1 MKYYPLL
8 LDLKEK
14 RCIVVGGGRV
24 AQRKVNSLL
33 KAGALV
39 RIISPNLTQN
49 LKKLA
54 GKNKI
59 YWITSH
65 YRKRH
70 IQNSFLVI
78 AAVSDKKI
86 NSKISHDAQKAGI
99 LVNVVDSPEES
110 NFIVPA
116 HISRGDLIIS
126 ISTSGK
132 APALS
137 KRIRKDLTKL
147 LVPRYS
153 KFLKTLESIRKDL
166 KIRCSE
172 PRLRK
177 KILNILVDG
186 STGSP
191 S

>member
-8 LDLKEK
+8 LDLKGK
-14 RCIVVGGGRV
+14 KCIVVGGGRV

-54 GKNKI
+54 GQNKI

-65 YRKRH
+65 YRKRY

-86 NSKISHDAQKAGI
+86 NSKISRDTQKSKI
-99 LVNVVDSPEES
+99 LVNVVDSPKES
-110 NFIVPA
+110 SFIVPSN
-116 HISRGDLIIS
+116 ISRGDLIIS

-132 APALS
+132 VPALS

>member
-8 LDLKEK
+8 LDLKGK
-14 RCIVVGGGRV
+14 KCIVVGGGRV
-24 AQRKVNSLL
+24 AQRKVHSLL

-39 RIISPNLTQN
+39 RVISPNLTQN

-54 GKNKI
+54 RQNKI
-59 YWITSH
+59 FWTTSR
-65 YRKRH
+65 YQKRY

-86 NSKISHDAQKAGI
+86 NSKISQDAQKSGI

-110 NFIVPA
+110 SFIVPS

-153 KFLKTLESIRKDL
+153 KFLKTLESIREDL

-177 KILNILVDG
+177 KILRVLTESKI
-186 STGSP
+186 
-191 S
+191 

>member
-1 MKYYPLL
+1 M
-8 LDLKEK
+8 
-14 RCIVVGGGRV
+14 
-24 AQRKVNSLL
+24 AQRKVHSLL
-33 KAGALV
+33 KTRAAV
-39 RIISPNLTQN
+39 RIISPHLTKN
-49 LKKLA
+49 LKRLVEQ
-54 GKNKI
+54 NKI
-59 YWITSH
+59 SWTASRYQ
-65 YRKRH
+65 KRYL
-70 IQNSFLVI
+70 QNSFLVI

-86 NSKISHDAQKAGI
+86 NSKISRDAQKSRI
-99 LVNVVDSPEES
+99 PVNVVDSPEES
-110 NFIVPA
+110 SFIVPS

-153 KFLKTLESIRKDL
+153 KFLKTLGSIRKDL

-177 KILNILVDG
+177 KILNILVA
-186 STGSP
+186 SKI
-191 S
+191 

>member
-1 MKYYPLL
+1 M
-8 LDLKEK
+8 
-14 RCIVVGGGRV
+14 
-24 AQRKVNSLL
+24 AQRKACSLL
-33 KAGALV
+33 KAGAGV
-39 RIISPNLTQN
+39 RIISPNLTQS
-49 LKKLA
+49 LKKLVEQ
-54 GKNKI
+54 NKVSWTDSC
-59 YWITSH
+59 YQ
-65 YRKRH
+65 KRYLRG
-70 IQNSFLVI
+70 SFLVI

-166 KIRCSE
+166 KIRCSK

-177 KILNILVDG
+177 KILNILAE
-186 STGSP
+186 SNI
-191 S
+191 

>member
-8 LDLKEK
+8 LDLKGK
-14 RCIVVGGGRV
+14 KCIVVGGGRV
-24 AQRKVNSLL
+24 AQRKVHSLL

-54 GKNKI
+54 GQNKI
-59 YWITSH
+59 YRIASH
-65 YRKRH
+65 YQKRY

-86 NSKISHDAQKAGI
+86 NSKISQDAQKAGI

-110 NFIVPA
+110 SFIGPS

-153 KFLKTLESIRKDL
+153 EFLKTLESIRKDL

-177 KILNILVDG
+177 KILNILVGG
-186 STGSP
+186 STSSP

>member
-8 LDLKEK
+8 LDLKGK
-14 RCIVVGGGRV
+14 KCAVVGGGVV
-24 AQRKVNSLL
+24 AQRKACSLL
-33 KAGALV
+33 KAGAQV
-39 RIISPNLTQN
+39 RIISPDLTQN

-54 GKNKI
+54 GQNKI
-59 YWITSH
+59 SWTGSAYQE
-65 YRKRH
+65 RH
-70 IQNSFLVI
+70 IRGSFLII

-86 NSKISHDAQKAGI
+86 NSKISRDAKKAGI
-99 LVNVVDSPEES
+99 LVNVVDSPQES
-110 NFIVPA
+110 GFIVPS

-153 KFLKTLESIRKDL
+153 EFLKTLQEIRKDL
-166 KIRCSE
+166 KTRCSKTK
-172 PRLRK
+172 LRK
-177 KILNILVDG
+177 KVLNILTE
-186 STGSP
+186 SKI
-191 S
+191 

>member
-1 MKYYPLL
+1 M
-8 LDLKEK
+8 
-14 RCIVVGGGRV
+14 
-24 AQRKVNSLL
+24 AQRKVHSLL

-54 GKNKI
+54 GQNRI
-59 YWITSH
+59 SWTASRYQ
-65 YRKRH
+65 KRY
-70 IQNSFLVI
+70 IQNSFLLI

-86 NSKISHDAQKAGI
+86 NSKISQDAQKAEI
-99 LVNVVDSPEES
+99 LINVVDSPEES
-110 NFIVPA
+110 SFIVPS

-186 STGSP
+186 STSP